1 MTLPDRIGGV
11 VLVMLGVAVV
21 IASLGLPAI
30 PGQPVGPAI
39 FPTVLGAAL
48 GLSGL
53 MIFAKPQ
60 RQAAQESQ
68 GREVLSIIGT
78 LRLLSPV
85 AVLILG
91 YFIMESVGFLLTGF
105 LIVLIISL
113 LLRGSVVGSL
123 LLSAVM
129 TVVIYTIFAS
139 LLRVPLPAGI
149 LSLPW

>member
-11 VLVMLGVAVV
+11 VLLTLGVAVV

-39 FPTVLGAAL
+39 FPSVLGVAL

-53 MIFAKPQ
+53 IIFVKPE
-60 RQAAQESQ
+60 RQPAQETQ
-68 GREVLSIIGT
+68 QLEALSVIGT

-91 YFIMESVGFLLTGF
+91 YLIMESLGFLVTGF
-105 LIVLIISL
+105 LIVLVISL

>member
-21 IASLGLPAI
+21 IASLGLPTI

-39 FPTVLGAAL
+39 FPSVLGVAL

-53 MIFAKPQ
+53 IIFVKPERQTAQ
-60 RQAAQESQ
+60 R
-68 GREVLSIIGT
+68 LSAIGT

-91 YFIMESVGFLLTGF
+91 YFIMESVGFLVTGF

>member
-11 VLVMLGVAVV
+11 VLLTLGVAVV

-39 FPTVLGAAL
+39 FPSVLGVAL

-53 MIFAKPQ
+53 IIFVKPE
-60 RQAAQESQ
+60 RQPAQETQ
-68 GREVLSIIGT
+68 QLEALSVIGT

-91 YFIMESVGFLLTGF
+91 YFIMESLGFLVTGF
-105 LIVLIISL
+105 LIVLVISL

-123 LLSAVM
+123 LLSSVM

>member
-11 VLVMLGVAVV
+11 VLVTLGVAVV

-39 FPTVLGAAL
+39 FPSVLGVAL

-53 MIFAKPQ
+53 IIFVKPERQTAQ
-60 RQAAQESQ
+60 R
-68 GREVLSIIGT
+68 LSAIGT

>member
-11 VLVMLGVAVV
+11 ALLMLGVAVV

-39 FPTVLGAAL
+39 FPTVLGVAL
-48 GLSGL
+48 GFSGL
-53 MIFAKPQ
+53 IIFAKPE
-60 RQAAQESQ
+60 RQTADEA
-68 GREVLSIIGT
+68 LSVIGT

-123 LLSAVM
+123 LLPVVM

>member
-1 MTLPDRIGGV
+1 MTLPDRIVGV
-11 VLVMLGVAVV
+11 VLLTLGVAVV

-39 FPTVLGAAL
+39 FPSVLGVAL

-53 MIFAKPQ
+53 VIFVKPE
-60 RQAAQESQ
+60 RQAAQKVQ
-68 GREVLSIIGT
+68 RLSVVGT
-78 LRLLSPV
+78 IRLLSPV

-91 YFIMESVGFLLTGF
+91 YFIMEPVGFLLTGF
-105 LIVLIISL
+105 LIVLSISL

-123 LLSAVM
+123 LLSAAM

>member
-11 VLVMLGVAVV
+11 VLLTLGVAVV

-39 FPTVLGAAL
+39 FPSVLGVAL

-53 MIFAKPQ
+53 VIFVKPE
-60 RQAAQESQ
+60 RQAAQKVQ
-68 GREVLSIIGT
+68 RLSVVGT
-78 LRLLSPV
+78 MRLLSPV

-91 YFIMESVGFLLTGF
+91 YFIMEPVGFLLTGF
-105 LIVLIISL
+105 LIVLSISL

>member
-11 VLVMLGVAVV
+11 VLLTLGVAVV

-39 FPTVLGAAL
+39 FPSVLGVAL

-53 MIFAKPQ
+53 VIFVKPERQVAQKVQ
-60 RQAAQESQ
+60 R
-68 GREVLSIIGT
+68 LSVVGT
-78 LRLLSPV
+78 ICLLSPV

-91 YFIMESVGFLLTGF
+91 YFIMEPMGFLLTGF
-105 LIVLIISL
+105 LIVLSISL

-123 LLSAVM
+123 LLSAIM